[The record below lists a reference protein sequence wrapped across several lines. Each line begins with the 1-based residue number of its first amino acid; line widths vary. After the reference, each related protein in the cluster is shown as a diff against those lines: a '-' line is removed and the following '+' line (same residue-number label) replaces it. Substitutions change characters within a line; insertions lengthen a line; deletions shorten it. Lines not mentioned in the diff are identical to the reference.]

1 MDIPDDLHGGASCWL
16 CSHLG
21 LRQSSDYPAIV
32 ACQGGVATVDEGST
46 SFSGYMAVFD
56 GGPENKKRAQKD
68 AIIVAIT
75 AIGGEGGIRLV
86 DAPWDHYK

>member
-1 MDIPDDLHGGASCWL
+1 MPDAGRDHIPAVDIPNDLHGGASCWL

-46 SFSGYMAVFD
+46 NKGRRGCLRREPFVVF
-56 GGPENKKRAQKD
+56 PKA
-68 AIIVAIT
+68 
-75 AIGGEGGIRLV
+75 
-86 DAPWDHYK
+86 

>member
-1 MDIPDDLHGGASCWL
+1 MPDAGRDHIPAVDIPDDLHGGASCWL

-46 SFSGYMAVFD
+46 T
-56 GGPENKKRAQKD
+56 
-68 AIIVAIT
+68 AIT
-75 AIGGEGGIRLV
+75 NKHLYQSESHSNCPRLG
-86 DAPWDHYK
+86 